1 MTDEPQLSF
10 PVHPPADPFEGFV
23 HDIDVTR
30 FDSRAGRLVTSVLAL
45 AVAGVAIMAGWSAAG
60 ALTAT
65 ILVGLVLAVVFLER
79 DRWKAQDVLLWFND
93 RRHHRWIEETGGLGP
108 RGDPAAAEIWL
119 GVHRVGTVPQSY
131 RAIAALQSG
140 DAHRAQRELDAM
152 PGATAGD
159 RAMKL
164 WVVERHRWLRTGSAD
179 TDELRTLLDEVPESE
194 DKALMQEWFAHVEAA
209 NRWIRR
215 EQSWLEPLVAR
226 WPHIRRP
233 KVGGRAIARVWFS
246 RFFVLPVF
254 VVLSFAW
261 SATGLALGIGR
272 DHVPP
277 EYAQTTLSM
286 RGDVPSTDS
295 GDVGLALV
303 KLAKSLP
310 TAARSLPN
318 ELDRFAI
325 DELLAESLPTAIW
338 ETGAIDVAGP
348 SDAPGRRV
356 WSIEVLLGYP
366 TFTGTRAIV
375 TFDREDGPAYLY
387 DVDLG
392 VGESLRSALGLPA
405 G

>member
-10 PVHPPADPFEGFV
+10 PDHPPANPFEGFV
-23 HDIDVTR
+23 HDVDVTR

-45 AVAGVAIMAGWSAAG
+45 AVAAVAVLAGWSLAAG
-60 ALTAT
+60 LIAA
-65 ILVGLVLAVVFLER
+65 ILIGLVLGIVFLER
-79 DRWKAQDVLLWFND
+79 DRWQAQDVLLWFND
-93 RRHHRWIEETGGLGP
+93 RRHNRWIEETGGIGP

-119 GVHRVGTVPQSY
+119 GVHRSGTVPQSY

-140 DAHRAQRELDAM
+140 DAIRAQRELDAM

-179 TDELRTLLDEVPESE
+179 THALRTLLDEVPESE
-194 DKALMQEWFAHVEAA
+194 DKALMQEWFAHIEAA
-209 NRWIRR
+209 NRWMRG
-215 EQSWLEPLVAR
+215 EPSWLEPLVAR

-233 KVGGRAIARVWFS
+233 KVGRRATARLWLS

-254 VVLSFAW
+254 VVLSLAW

-277 EYAQTTLSM
+277 EYAQTTLST
-286 RGDVPSTDS
+286 RGDLPTTDS

-303 KLAKSLP
+303 KLAKALP

-348 SDAPGRRV
+348 SDASGRRV
-356 WSIEVLLGYP
+356 WSTEVLLGNSR
-366 TFTGTRAIV
+366 FTGTPAIV
-375 TFDREDGPAYLY
+375 TFDRADGPSYLY
-387 DVDLG
+387 VVDAG
-392 VGESLRSALGLPA
+392 VGEALRSALGLPS